1 MAWSPSPS
9 IRWTAS
15 WPCRPAQDWESR
27 STKMR
32 LDGWRHNSE
41 IRRARASVV
50 CITPCACHLT
60 SELFSFLAS
69 TEALIICSSCQANN
83 PDQAKFCMQCGAAQ
97 ANTCPPCST
106 ELPPEARFCFGCG
119 HQIGEASTPPAVAS
133 TPVAPPEPEP
143 ITGS

>member
-1 MAWSPSPS
+1 
-9 IRWTAS
+9 
-15 WPCRPAQDWESR
+15 
-27 STKMR
+27 MR

-60 SELFSFLAS
+60 SELFSFLPS
-69 TEALIICSSCQANN
+69 TKALMICSSCQANS

-119 HQIGEASTPPAVAS
+119 H
-133 TPVAPPEPEP
+133 
-143 ITGS
+143 